1 MTIDGTDLHQREA
14 LLLAP
19 YAMASCDSRG
29 RVHTEGEGE
38 KRTDFQLDRD
48 RIIHS
53 TAFRRLEYKT
63 QVFVNHTG
71 DHYRTRL
78 THTLEVSQ
86 IARSVGRKLALN
98 EDLIEAIALSH
109 DLGHPPFGHSGE
121 DQLDELMAKHGGFN
135 HNLHCLRVVD
145 LLERRYPDF
154 PGLNLTWEVR
164 ESAVKHYGS
173 FDRPG
178 LEEFD
183 PDSQPLLEAQLAD
196 IADSLAYSN
205 HDLDDGYRSGFL
217 DLSDLREV
225 ELFCRAEEQV
235 RERYGAID
243 ERLLVARAVSILID
257 GQIQDLV
264 ETSLGRLQESEIGSV
279 EEVRNC
285 SRELIAFS
293 PEVSGLKSEMNDFL
307 HQRLYSHPLCLRESR
322 RGKRTI
328 AALFE
333 QYLLEPGGLPSEH
346 RQRIDEHGA
355 EVVACDYIAGMT
367 DRFCFKE
374 HQRLFGCD
382 PEYQEETR

>member
-1 MTIDGTDLHQREA
+1 MTTSGTDLHDREER
-14 LLLAP
+14 LLEP
-19 YAMASCDSRG
+19 YGMASRDSRG
-29 RVHTEGEGE
+29 RVHGEGIDDQ
-38 KRTDFQLDRD
+38 RTDFLLDRD

-86 IARSVGRKLALN
+86 ISRSVGRKLGLN

-109 DLGHPPFGHSGE
+109 DLGHSPFGHSGE
-121 DQLDELMAKHGGFN
+121 DQLAELMEDHGGFN

-164 ESAVKHYGS
+164 ESVVKHYGA

-178 LEEFD
+178 LEAFE
-183 PDSQPLLEAQLAD
+183 PDSQALLEAQLAD
-196 IADSLAYSN
+196 IADSLAYNN

-225 ELFCRAEEQV
+225 ELFRRAEEQV
-235 RERYGAID
+235 IGRYGAID
-243 ERLLVARAVSILID
+243 ERMLVARAVSTLID
-257 GQIQDLV
+257 GQIQDLI
-264 ETSLGRLQESEIGSV
+264 ETSLGLLEEFAITSV
-279 EEVRNC
+279 EAVRSC
-285 SRELIAFS
+285 PQGLIAFS
-293 PEVSGLKSEMNDFL
+293 PEVARLKSEMRDFL

-328 AALFE
+328 ARLFGE
-333 QYLLEPGGLPSEH
+333 YKRDPSLLPAEH
-346 RQRIDEHGA
+346 CERIDDLGA
-355 EVVACDYIAGMT
+355 EVVICDYIAGMT

-382 PEYQEETR
+382 PDYQEEAR